1 MELGEKMSLSQKNK
15 GKLTLIGIF
24 LLFFIPIIASW
35 YLVFYTDFMQDSQG
49 IQHGKLVNPVVSIGP
64 IKAKEISTMN
74 EVEIT
79 KKWILVFIQN
89 NVCNEFCKER
99 LYQLRQIRL
108 ALGEDRDKVD
118 RLVIFN
124 KENNLNELKDLYSG
138 QKFIDNSFKNYQF
151 LVTKFKDLYLDKANP
166 IFLVDPYG
174 YLMMQY
180 PEGTEP
186 KGIIKDIERLIK
198 NSK

>member
-1 MELGEKMSLSQKNK
+1 MSLSQTNK

-35 YLVFYTDFMQDSQG
+35 YLVFYTDFMKDSQG
-49 IQHGKLVNPVVSIGP
+49 IQHGKLVSPVVSIGP
-64 IKAKEISTMN
+64 IKAREISTMN
-74 EVEIT
+74 EVEII
-79 KKWILVFIQN
+79 KKWVLVFIQK
-89 NVCNEFCKER
+89 NVCDEFCNER

>member
-1 MELGEKMSLSQKNK
+1 MSLSQKNK

-49 IQHGKLVNPVVSIGP
+49 IQHGTLVSPVVSIGS
-64 IKAKEISTMN
+64 IKAKEISTMS

-79 KKWILVFIQN
+79 KKWVLVFIQN
-89 NVCNEFCKER
+89 NVCDEFCNER

-124 KENNLNELKDLYSG
+124 QPNNFNELKDLYPG
-138 QKFIDNSFKNYQF
+138 QKFIDNSFNDYQF
-151 LVTKFKDLYLDKANP
+151 LIKKFNASYSDKKNP
-166 IFLVDPYG
+166 ILLLDPYG
-174 YLMMQY
+174 FLMMQY
-180 PEGTEP
+180 NQGTDP

>member
-1 MELGEKMSLSQKNK
+1 MSLSQKNK

-35 YLVFYTDFMQDSQG
+35 YLVFYTDFMEDSQG
-49 IQHGKLVNPVVSIGP
+49 IQHGKLVSPVVSIGP

-74 EVEIT
+74 DVEIT
-79 KKWILVFIQN
+79 KKWVLVFIQN
-89 NVCNEFCKER
+89 NVCGKFCNER

-118 RLVIFN
+118 RLVIIN
-124 KENNLNELKDLYSG
+124 QINDLNELKDLYSG
-138 QKFIDNSFKNYQF
+138 QKFIDESFKDYQF
-151 LVTKFKDLYLDKANP
+151 LVKKFNASNLDKTNP
-166 IFLVDPYG
+166 IFLLDPYG
-174 YLMMQY
+174 FLMMQY
-180 PEGTEP
+180 PKGTDP

>member
-1 MELGEKMSLSQKNK
+1 MSLSQKNK
-15 GKLTLIGIF
+15 GKLTLIGIS
-24 LLFFIPIIASW
+24 LLFFIPIITAW
-35 YLVFYTDFMQDSQG
+35 YLVFYTDFMQGSEGVEHG
-49 IQHGKLVNPVVSIGP
+49 ILISPVVSIGV

-74 EVEIT
+74 EVVID

-89 NVCNEFCKER
+89 NVCDEFCKER

-118 RLVIFN
+118 RLVILN
-124 KENNLNELKDLYSG
+124 KENYLNELKDSYSG
-138 QKFIDNSFKNYQF
+138 QKYIDDSFMNYQF
-151 LVTKFKDLYLDKANP
+151 LVTKFKDLYSEKVSP
-166 IFLVDPYG
+166 IFLIDPYG

-180 PEGTEP
+180 PKETEP

>member
-1 MELGEKMSLSQKNK
+1 MSLSQKNK

-49 IQHGKLVNPVVSIGP
+49 IQHGTLVSPVVSIGS
-64 IKAKEISTMN
+64 IKAKEISTMS

-79 KKWILVFIQN
+79 KKWVLVFIQN
-89 NVCNEFCKER
+89 NVCDESCNER

-124 KENNLNELKDLYSG
+124 QINDFNELKDPYSG
-138 QKFIDNSFKNYQF
+138 QKFIDESFKDYKF
-151 LVTKFKDLYLDKANP
+151 LVKKFNP
-166 IFLVDPYG
+166 C
-174 YLMMQY
+174 
-180 PEGTEP
+180 
-186 KGIIKDIERLIK
+186 
-198 NSK
+198 

>member
-1 MELGEKMSLSQKNK
+1 MSLSQKNK

-35 YLVFYTDFMQDSQG
+35 YLVFYTSFMQDSQG
-49 IQHGKLVNPVVSIGP
+49 IQHGTLVTPVVSIGP
-64 IKAKEISTMN
+64 IKAKEIATMS

-79 KKWILVFIQN
+79 KKWVLVFIQN
-89 NVCNEFCKER
+89 NVCDEFCKER

-124 KENNLNELKDLYSG
+124 QINDFKELKDSYSG
-138 QKFIDNSFKNYQF
+138 QKFIDNSFKDYQF
-151 LVTKFKDLYLDKANP
+151 LIKKFDASHSNKTNP
-166 IFLVDPYG
+166 IFLLDPYG
-174 YLMMQY
+174 FLMMQY
-180 PEGTEP
+180 PQGTDP

>member
-1 MELGEKMSLSQKNK
+1 MQLNQKNK
-15 GKLTLIGIF
+15 GQITLIGISLF
-24 LLFFIPIIASW
+24 FFIPIITAW
-35 YLVFYTDFMQDSQG
+35 YLVFYTDFMTNSQG
-49 IQHGKLVNPVVSIGP
+49 VQHGELIEPLVTIGEIEVAE
-64 IKAKEISTMN
+64 IKTMN
-74 EVEIT
+74 KVLIND
-79 KKWILVFIQN
+79 KWTLVFIEKGQCGDL
-89 NVCNEFCKER
+89 CNER